1 MLMMLLRLS
10 VCLSVCDVDVVG
22 TGAMIELDR
31 RTGAIEVNGDEDKVG
46 GWSNQTKHYHL
57 IYKSFYPSRSPLS

>member
-46 GWSNQTKHYHL
+46 GWSNQTKPYL
-57 IYKSFYPSRSPLS
+57 